1 MDLNHIRVLNILN
14 LKVAIDKGERKK
26 LLDDKIY
33 LSRFLAMSLFQY
45 ETAKNLQSQKQAEE
59 LLRSGK
65 YQIYA
70 LENFDNFNTDDH
82 IYTLLKNYKNV
93 IYDSSDKSNVHN
105 QLEIFENSVLF
116 FKNLISHIECN
127 KDVQEKYYGVVDYI
141 INNILHGNYQK
152 YNPLLKVLN
161 ATKMNIA
168 LPYKNGTF
176 YYPFIIDILLDSYRL
191 WCSYEKDKSIIDAFR
206 SIYPAVKQS
215 QKEYKAIYDYKF
227 ISKIDFQE
235 LVHRT
240 YVEHYLLAVYQEVLE
255 CEFND
260 IRSLYKQLTES
271 YLQNKKNKFK
281 LKMDISHIPHRV
293 YLRHF
298 SSLVK

>member
-1 MDLNHIRVLNILN
+1 MDLIYLRVLNIIN
-14 LKVAIDKGERKK
+14 IKWAIDKGDRQK
-26 LLDDKIY
+26 LKDDKAY
-33 LSRFLAMSLFQY
+33 LSSILAMSIY
-45 ETAKNLQSQKQAEE
+45 QAEISKNPHKKDKAKE
-59 LLRSGK
+59 KLISGI
-65 YQIYA
+65 YQSFA
-70 LENFDNFNTDDH
+70 FENFDLLNKDNH
-82 IYTLLKNYKNV
+82 IYILLENYKNMV
-93 IYDSSDKSNVHN
+93 YDVNDKSKVVT
-105 QLEIFENSVLF
+105 QLKTFENSILC
-116 FKNLISHIECN
+116 FKDLISHIEFN
-127 KDVQEKYYGVVDYI
+127 KDLQEKYHTITDYI

-161 ATKMNIA
+161 ATKMNIV

-227 ISKIDFQE
+227 IDKIDFQE

-240 YVEHYLLAVYQEVLE
+240 YVEHYLLAVYQEVLA
-255 CEFND
+255 CEYND

-281 LKMDISHIPHRV
+281 YKMDISHIPPRI